1 MCWGH
6 AEDRQVSIRRYLGQ
20 LGISWGS
27 SGAQSGAAGVIW
39 EATRA
44 YPKILG
50 RHDAPRE
57 RQESAKMKP
66 RWSQVEPRWR
76 QDCAKLNQGSAKLDR
91 DGAKLSQDG
100 AKWSP
105 S

>member
-6 AEDRQVSIRRYLGQ
+6 AEDRLVSIRRYLGQ

-39 EATRA
+39 EATWA

-57 RQESAKMKP
+57 RQDGP
-66 RWSQVEPRWR
+66 RER
-76 QDCAKLNQGSAKLDR
+76 QDEAELGR

-100 AKWSP
+100 AKMAP
-105 S
+105 SWTKVAPSWTEMAPS

>member
-39 EATRA
+39 EATWA

-57 RQESAKMKP
+57 REDGP
-66 RWSQVEPRWR
+66 RER
-76 QDCAKLNQGSAKLDR
+76 QDEAEME
-91 DGAKLSQDG
+91 
-100 AKWSP
+100 P